1 MVRILVALL
10 ALVIV
15 GCPQWVRA
23 QADADTSATTYFLE
37 EPPAAIDRSK
47 LPATARDVLVAKV
60 RIVGRVVYLGG
71 RHPWDPPQP
80 RPKTVLGA
88 EVEILDVLSG
98 SAVKSTRHIVVF
110 LERGSGQRHK
120 YPHVPKAYERDYFIV
135 SYLNEETR
143 VSWRAS
149 RRMPRGTSNGI
160 ANVGNSNVKDR
171 ARVQSTGDKEGRAAV

>member
-135 SYLNEETR
+135 SYLNEENAR
-143 VSWRAS
+143 QLAGFPEDAQRYEQWDRERWEFERERS
-149 RRMPRGTSNGI
+149 RPG
-160 ANVGNSNVKDR
+160 AVDR
-171 ARVQSTGDKEGRAAV
+171 